1 MIVYRNFDGDVRQAI
16 AGVAAAHGVTF
27 KEATTVFSAEDLA
40 ISEDPATGEL
50 RAVGTSNRGR
60 KLVVLHQRGQRIRIL
75 HIALDGVPESENE
88 AWNVA
93 NNSAREAPTTALDAP
108 PPSSVTGATL
118 GALRV
123 VSDAA
128 SSDRGADS
136 NAAATH
142 KAEPSRTVRVERA
155 TASAASAASSTF
167 GAMSSTFGSASS
179 TFGAASPV
187 RRGPGRPRRVPSTTP
202 TSSASVSSAKPAP
215 VASVSSAKPA
225 HVASVSS
232 EPEPRASLAASR
244 HREPEAIAPEP
255 PSKRR
260 EPEAIAAPV
269 SEARSKR
276 REPEAIAAP
285 VSEAKS
291 KRREPEAIAA
301 PVSEARSKRRE
312 PEAIIAPEPTP
323 KHHEPATRAARAGG
337 RSPDAARAE
346 PAVTTSPAPT
356 NGWTAEAY
364 DIYWAAY
371 SAARDEARRQG
382 KSTREAQLLGRAAG
396 DRAAATRSEPSTPSA
411 SSPTAPAARG
421 ASAGG
426 RSPDAALASA
436 GGRRA
441 DAAQAKPSEPAPK
454 PSVRAKRG
462 EAVSAPAQALVAPSD
477 AAASRS
483 RPAAPAAAKR
493 SSRVS
498 SWRAAARAVKMD
510 D

>member
-93 NNSAREAPTTALDAP
+93 NTSAREAPATALDAP
-108 PPSSVTGATL
+108 PPSSATGATL

-128 SSDRGADS
+128 SSERGADS
-136 NAAATH
+136 NVAAKHMT
-142 KAEPSRTVRVERA
+142 EPGRTVRVERA
-155 TASAASAASSTF
+155 KASAASDASSTF
-167 GAMSSTFGSASS
+167 GSSSSTFGSAIS
-179 TFGAASPV
+179 TFGTASLV
-187 RRGPGRPRRVPSTTP
+187 RRGPGRPRRVPSTTSA
-202 TSSASVSSAKPAP
+202 SSAHEPTAKPAH

-232 EPEPRASLAASR
+232 EPEPRASHAASR
-244 HREPEAIAPEP
+244 HREPEAIATP
-255 PSKRR
+255 PVSEAKSKRR
-260 EPEAIAAPV
+260 EPEAIATPPV

-276 REPEAIAAP
+276 REPEAIA
-285 VSEAKS
+285 
-291 KRREPEAIAA
+291 
-301 PVSEARSKRRE
+301 
-312 PEAIIAPEPTP
+312 IIAPEPTP
-323 KHHEPATRAARAGG
+323 KHQEPATRAASAQRA
-337 RSPDAARAE
+337 PATVARAE
-346 PAVTTSPAPT
+346 APVSTSPAPT

-364 DIYWAAY
+364 DVYWAAY
-371 SAARDEARRQG
+371 SAARDEARRRG
-382 KSTREAQLLGRAAG
+382 KSTREAQILGRAAG
-396 DRAAATRSEPSTPSA
+396 DRAAATRSEPSPSA
-411 SSPTAPAARG
+411 SSPKAPAARA

-426 RSPDAALASA
+426 RSPDAAPAPA

-454 PSVRAKRG
+454 PSGRAKR
-462 EAVSAPAQALVAPSD
+462 ADTAASAPAQALGAP
-477 AAASRS
+477 AEATASGP

-498 SWRAAARAVKMD
+498 SWRAAARAVKVD
-510 D
+510 G